1 VVVSEESGTISVVH
15 NGRMIRRL
23 DAERLENILRAFF
36 NPEAKR
42 QGLVDI
48 LRGIYPKSKN
58 PEERLTK

>member
-1 VVVSEESGTISVVH
+1 
-15 NGRMIRRL
+15 MIRRL

-42 QGLVDI
+42 QGLADI